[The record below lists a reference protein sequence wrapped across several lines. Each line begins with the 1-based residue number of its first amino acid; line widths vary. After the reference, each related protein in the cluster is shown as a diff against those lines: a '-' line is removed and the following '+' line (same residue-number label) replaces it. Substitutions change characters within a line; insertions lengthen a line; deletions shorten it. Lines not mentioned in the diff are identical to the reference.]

1 MRWVS
6 RLLHRRKQDAQL
18 DSELRFHV
26 EQQAAEN
33 VAAGMNADEARR
45 RALAQFGGLEYVK
58 EETRGARGVHFL
70 ETLVQDIRF
79 ALRMLRKSP
88 GFTAVVVLTLALGI
102 GANTAIFSIVDAMFL
117 RLWPVRDA
125 AQLVIISTI
134 PRPETGFD
142 LSSYPDYLDIRN
154 EAASLSGVAAY
165 GGRGGFLSVK
175 GRGQGV
181 NIDVVSE
188 NYFSLLGVR
197 PALGRFFF
205 VQPEDPAAN
214 RQAVVLSY
222 ALWQQ
227 RYGAD
232 TSLPGNSIVVN
243 GKDLTVLGVAPKEF
257 LGLEKGSPTD
267 LWVTPGGWV
276 TMIPG
281 AADEFTSRRDR
292 WLELVA
298 RLKPNARVNQA
309 RVELETL
316 AARLSSSYPVA
327 DKDIRLRVVPA
338 SEKERAGLASGLF
351 LMAMVGLVLLIACAN
366 VANLLIARTERRQ
379 KEIALRQ
386 ALGAGRKRLLRQ
398 LLTESLL
405 LAALGGA
412 LGLFLAWWL
421 LGVLRV
427 VPQLSPIQLAG
438 NLGLDYRAFL
448 FTLALSVLT
457 AVLFGLAPGLV
468 SSRAD
473 LVPLLKSEEPR
484 LTSLLPGR
492 LSLRDALVAGE
503 VGLSVVL
510 LVGSGL
516 LLRSL
521 FFSEHINPGFDP
533 NRNVLMLTMAPPVL
547 YGYSEPQQAQ
557 FDLALVR
564 AVEALPG
571 VVGASYARRPPLIDS
586 EEGETV
592 AVALP
597 SVPLSVKTQWPRV
610 RYNMVSADFFRTIGA
625 HILRGRGFDRFDTA
639 DSQRVVVI
647 NQMLARELWPNEEAV
662 GQRLRV
668 DAKNCEVAGVVENG
682 KYAELHEAV
691 QPYIFFPFSQM
702 FSDET
707 VFFVQ
712 TAGDPRSMV
721 PSILGAA
728 RSVGG
733 KLPVIDATTFAD
745 YASEWLGEERASV
758 ALLGGL
764 SVLGMFLASVGL
776 YAVVAY
782 LVSRRTHEIGI
793 RMALGARPADVLRL
807 ALGQGVRLA
816 GCGVAIG
823 LVAALAVSHLMVHR
837 LYGIKP
843 TDAPTYVAGA
853 ALAIIVAVAA
863 CWIPARRAMKIEPM
877 EALRH
882 E

>member
-1 MRWVS
+1 M
-6 RLLHRRKQDAQL
+6 
-18 DSELRFHV
+18 
-26 EQQAAEN
+26 
-33 VAAGMNADEARR
+33 
-45 RALAQFGGLEYVK
+45 
-58 EETRGARGVHFL
+58 
-70 ETLVQDIRF
+70 ETLLQDFRYG
-79 ALRMLRKSP
+79 LRMLAKAP

-154 EAASLSGVAAY
+154 EVTNLSGVAAY
-165 GGRGGFLSVK
+165 GARGGFLSVE

-181 NIDVVSE
+181 NVDVVSE

-205 VQPEDPAAN
+205 VQPEDQAAN

-227 RYGAD
+227 HCGAD
-232 TSLPGNSIVVN
+232 PSLPGKSIVLD
-243 GKDLTVLGVAPKEF
+243 GKDLTVLGIAPKEF

-267 LWVTPGGWV
+267 LWVTSGGWV

-281 AADEFTSRRDR
+281 AADEFTSRSDR
-292 WLELVA
+292 WLDLVA
-298 RLKPNARVNQA
+298 RLKPNARLNQA
-309 RVELETL
+309 RAELETL
-316 AARLSSSYPVA
+316 AARLSSSYPAA
-327 DKDIRLRVVPA
+327 DKDIRFHVVPA

-386 ALGAGRKRLLRQ
+386 AFGAGRGRLLRQ

-405 LAALGGA
+405 LAAIGGV
-412 LGLFLAWWL
+412 LGLFLAWRFLGL
-421 LGVLRV
+421 LHML
-427 VPQLSPIQLAG
+427 PQIAPIQLTG
-438 NLGLDYRAFL
+438 NFGLDSRALL
-448 FTLALSVLT
+448 FTLALSVFT
-457 AVLFGLAPGLV
+457 VVLFGLAPGLA
-468 SSRAD
+468 SSSVD
-473 LVPLLKSEEPR
+473 LVPLLKGEGPR
-484 LTSLLPGR
+484 IARLLPGR
-492 LSLRDALVAGE
+492 LSLRDALVTAE
-503 VGLSVVL
+503 IALAVVL

-521 FFSEHINPGFDP
+521 LFSEHINPGFDP
-533 NRNVLMLTMAPPVL
+533 NQNVLMLTMAPPIL

-557 FDLALVR
+557 FDLALVNR
-564 AVEALPG
+564 FEALPG
-571 VVGASYARRPPLIDS
+571 VVRASYARRPPLVDS
-586 EEGETV
+586 EEGETA

-597 SVPLSVKTQWPRV
+597 SAPASGKMQWPRV
-610 RYNMVSADFFRTIGA
+610 PYNIVSAGFFRTIGA
-625 HILRGRGFDRFDTA
+625 HILRGRGFDRFDTL

-647 NQMLARELWPNEEAV
+647 NQLLARELWPNEEAV
-662 GQRLRV
+662 GRHLRI
-668 DAKNCEVAGVVENG
+668 DSKDCEVAGVVENG
-682 KYAELHEAV
+682 KYAQLHEAPA
-691 QPYIFFPFSQM
+691 PYIFFPFSQV

-712 TAGDPRSMV
+712 TVGDPRAMV
-721 PSILGAA
+721 SSILGAA

-733 KLPVIDATTFAD
+733 KLPVIDTTIFAD
-745 YASEWLGEERASV
+745 YASELLGEERASV

-764 SVLGMFLASVGL
+764 SVLGMFLAAVGL

-782 LVSRRTHEIGI
+782 LMSRRTHEIGI
-793 RMALGARPADVLRL
+793 RMALGARPTDVVAI
-807 ALGQGVRLA
+807 ALGQGIRVA
-816 GCGVAIG
+816 GLGAMIG
-823 LVAALAVSHLMVHR
+823 LVAALAVSCLMAHR

-843 TDAPTYVAGA
+843 TDAPTYLVGA
-853 ALAIIVAVAA
+853 ALAIVVALAA
-863 CWIPARRAMKIEPM
+863 CWIPARRAMRIEPM
-877 EALRH
+877 EALRY

>member
-1 MRWVS
+1 MG
-6 RLLHRRKQDAQL
+6 RRKQLMEELDEDIREHIAQETQ
-18 DSELRFHV
+18 DNIER
-26 EQQAAEN
+26 
-33 VAAGMNADEARR
+33 GMTPEEARR
-45 RALAQFGGLEYVK
+45 AAMRKFGNVTKVE
-58 EETRGARGVHFL
+58 EETREVWSFVWL
-70 ETLVQDIRF
+70 EQLLQDVLYG
-79 ALRMLRKSP
+79 LRMLRKAP
-88 GFTAVVVLTLALGI
+88 GFTAVAVLTLALGI
-102 GANTAIFSIVDAMFL
+102 GASTAIFSIVDAMFL
-117 RLWPVRDA
+117 RLWPVQDPVR
-125 AQLVIISTI
+125 LVIISTI
-134 PRPETGFD
+134 QHPETDFD

-154 EAASLSGVAAY
+154 GATSLSGVAAY
-165 GGRGGFLSVK
+165 GGRGGFLSV
-175 GRGQGV
+175 GERGQGV
-181 NIDVVSE
+181 NVDVVSE
-188 NYFSLLGVR
+188 NYFSVLGVR
-197 PALGRFFF
+197 AALGRFFF
-205 VQPEDPAAN
+205 VQPGDPAAN

-232 TSLPGNSIVVN
+232 PILPGKSIVVD

-292 WLELVA
+292 WIELVA
-298 RLKPNARVNQA
+298 RLKPNARVSQA

-316 AARLSSSYPVA
+316 AARLSSSYPAA

-386 ALGAGRKRLLRQ
+386 ALGAGRKRILRQ

-405 LAALGGA
+405 LAALGGS
-412 LGLFLAWWL
+412 LGLFMAWWL

-448 FTLALSVLT
+448 FTSALSVLT

-492 LSLRDALVAGE
+492 VSLRDALVASE
-503 VGLSVVL
+503 VALSVVL

-533 NRNVLMLTMAPPVL
+533 NRNVLMLTMAPPIL

-557 FDLALVR
+557 FDVALVR
-564 AVEALPG
+564 AFEALPG
-571 VVGASYARRPPLIDS
+571 VVGASYARRPPLTDS

-662 GQRLRV
+662 GQHLRV
-668 DAKNCEVAGVVENG
+668 DAKDCEVAGVVENG
-682 KYAELHEAV
+682 KYAELHEAA

-712 TAGDPRSMV
+712 TAGDPRSLV

-816 GCGVAIG
+816 GLGVAIG

-843 TDAPTYVAGA
+843 TDASTYFAGA

-863 CWIPARRAMKIEPM
+863 CWIPARRAMRIEPM
-877 EALRH
+877 EALRY